1 MKFCAEWYYYQKN
14 FLLSGYESM
23 NDKFSLVGPNEMVR
37 LENEFIKSIDSR
49 YVSKIDAINETKEWN
64 DDCLDLVRI
73 FRGEYL
79 ILMNDDINSF
89 VRYKRAMAVKLRSDK
104 CPEFE
109 DLLVEIPDLFP
120 SGS

>member
-1 MKFCAEWYYYQKN
+1 MIFCAEWYYYLNN
-14 FLLSGYESM
+14 FLLSGYESI

-49 YVSKIDAINETKEWN
+49 YVTKIDAINETKEWN
-64 DDCLDLVRI
+64 EDCLDLVRI

-79 ILMNDDINSF
+79 ILMNNNTNSF
-89 VRYKRAMAVKLRSDK
+89 TRYKSAMAAKLRSDK

-109 DLLVEIPDLFP
+109 VLLVEIPD
-120 SGS
+120 